1 MRRASLR
8 IITALLLAV
17 LALPIA
23 ASTAAAAA
31 RTARHSRRGRRVYRV
46 RQTVTPHAQQIAPR
60 KGSRTASR
68 PRPKQNLRSVPP
80 PQFSTSEVESQRLPR
95 QMPPRTAAIEGE
107 VRDANGRPV
116 VGATVRID
124 SATVTTSADGV
135 FRIRDLAPGS
145 HSLTVESP
153 GAVVEVRSDVTLA
166 AGDVF
171 IAELTIASPELA
183 AVPQSRLPRQPELG
197 PQAPAIMVATLGSY
211 RVLARRPDADPNWS
225 EPQPEALPPAQ
236 EVFAAAADRWDV
248 PMPDARRYGDGGEY
262 PYVKSHWYDPFD
274 RNKLKGDQPI
284 IGQQTFLNLTA
295 TSETAVDGRCLPT
308 PTNVSPARPGSSAFF
323 GRCDQ
328 FGLSQTF
335 LFTADLF
342 HGDTSFRPVDWR
354 IRVTPAVNVNYLKVE
369 ELGTVNVDPRDGTSR
384 LDAHVGLQEA
394 FLEVKLHDHDSNY
407 DFISVRAGIQ
417 HFQSDFLGFIFVD
430 DQPGVRFFG
439 NLHSDRW
446 EYNAAYFN
454 LLEKDTNSD
463 LNTFD
468 TRHQQVIVANLYIQ
482 DFGRP
487 GYTTE
492 FSVHYDKDD
501 ASLHYDDNGFLVRP
515 ADIGA
520 ERLHNVRAAYLGW
533 AGSGHFGRWNVSHA
547 FYQALGEDDFNP
559 IAGRRTTIEAQ
570 MAAMEISWDRDWMRF
585 RASAFYASGD
595 ANPRDGRATGFDAIV
610 GRPEFAGGDFSFWN
624 REGIPLTGASV
635 FLTTPDS
642 LLPDLRSSK
651 NEGQAN
657 FVNPGIFLANAGAD
671 FNLTTKLKG
680 VLNVNFLRFEDTAPL
695 ELVLFQTPIRNTIGE
710 DYSMGVVYRP
720 PLTENIVLTG
730 GAAALDPGA
739 GFRDIYTGH
748 SLFSLFGNV
757 RVQF

>member
-1 MRRASLR
+1 MRRASLQIR
-8 IITALLLAV
+8 IAIFMAA
-17 LALPIA
+17 LALPLA
-23 ASTAAAAA
+23 VAAAP
-31 RTARHSRRGRRVYRV
+31 RHARHSRRARRVHHTQ
-46 RQTVTPHAQQIAPR
+46 QTAPSHVQHTTPR
-60 KGSRTASR
+60 KRAVPTVR
-68 PRPKQNLRSVPP
+68 PRPKTNFRRL
-80 PQFSTSEVESQRLPR
+80 PQPQTSTAEFEGQRLPR
-95 QMPPRTAAIEGE
+95 QIAPRTAAIEGE
-107 VRDANGRPV
+107 VRDTNGRAV
-116 VGATVRID
+116 IGATVRFD
-124 SATVTTSADGV
+124 SSAVTTSADGV
-135 FRIRDLAPGS
+135 FRIRDLLPGS
-145 HSLTVESP
+145 YSLTIESP
-153 GAVVEVRSDVTLA
+153 GYETEVRSDVSLA

-171 IAELTIASPELA
+171 IVELTLA
-183 AVPQSRLPRQPELG
+183 PSEMAAAPQSRLPRQPELG
-197 PQAPAIMVATLGSY
+197 PPAPTVAVAMLLGPY
-211 RVLARRPDADPNWS
+211 GVMPRRPDADPNWG
-225 EPQPEALPPAQ
+225 EPQPEALPPAR
-236 EVFAAAADRWDV
+236 EVFSETADRWNI
-248 PMPDARRYGDGGEY
+248 PMPETSRYGDGGEY

-274 RNKLKGDQPI
+274 RNKLKGDEPI

-295 TSETAVDGRCLPT
+295 TSETSADGRCLPT
-308 PTNVSPARPGSSAFF
+308 PTNVSPARPGSSEFF

-328 FGLSQTF
+328 LGLSQTF

-369 ELGTVNVDPRDGTSR
+369 ELGVVNVDPRDGDSR

-394 FLEVKLHDHDSNY
+394 FVEVKLHDLDSNY

-430 DQPGVRFFG
+430 DQPGVRVFG

-454 LLEKDTNSD
+454 LLEKDTNSG

-468 TRHQQVIVANLYIQ
+468 GRHQQVIVANIYLQ

-492 FSVHYDKDD
+492 FSVHYNKDD
-501 ASLHYDDNGFLVRP
+501 ASLHYDDDGFLVRP

-520 ERLHNVRAAYLGW
+520 ERVHSVRAAYLGW
-533 AGSGHFGRWNVSHA
+533 AGSGHFGRWNVNHA
-547 FYQALGEDDFNP
+547 FYQALGEDDYNP
-559 IAGRRTTIEAQ
+559 IAGRPVTIDAQ
-570 MAAMEISWDRDWMRF
+570 MAALEVSWDRDWMRF

-595 ANPRDGRATGFDAIV
+595 ANPRDGRATGFDSIV
-610 GRPEFAGGDFSFWN
+610 DQPEFAGGDFSFWN
-624 REGIPLTGASV
+624 REGIPLTGASI

-657 FVNPGIFLANAGAD
+657 FVNPGIFLANGGAD
-671 FNLTTKLKG
+671 FNLTTKLKA

-710 DYSMGVVYRP
+710 DYSMGLVYRP

>member
-17 LALPIA
+17 LALPLA

-31 RTARHSRRGRRVYRV
+31 ARPAHHSRRAYRG
-46 RQTVTPHAQQIAPR
+46 RQTVTSRAQQIAPR
-60 KGSRTASR
+60 KRSRTASR

-80 PQFSTSEVESQRLPR
+80 PQSSTSEVEGQRLPR

-107 VRDANGRPV
+107 VRDANGRAV

-124 SATVTTSADGV
+124 SAVVTTSADGV

-197 PQAPAIMVATLGSY
+197 PPAPAIMVATLGSY

-225 EPQPEALPPAQ
+225 EAQPEALPSAQ
-236 EVFAAAADRWDV
+236 EVFAATADRWDV
-248 PMPDARRYGDGGEY
+248 AMPDARRYGDGGEY

-295 TSETAVDGRCLPT
+295 TSETAADGRCLPT
-308 PTNVSPARPGSSAFF
+308 PTNVSPAQPGSSAFF

-369 ELGTVNVDPRDGTSR
+369 ELGVVNVDPRDGTSR

-394 FLEVKLHDHDSNY
+394 FVEVKLHDLDSDY

-468 TRHQQVIVANLYIQ
+468 ARHQQVIVANLYIQ

-559 IAGRRTTIEAQ
+559 IAGRRTTIDAQ

-610 GRPEFAGGDFSFWN
+610 DQPDFAGGDFSFWN

-657 FVNPGIFLANAGAD
+657 FVNPGIFLINAGAD

>member
-1 MRRASLR
+1 MRRASVR
-8 IITALLLAV
+8 IAFAFLLAA
-17 LALPIA
+17 LASPL
-23 ASTAAAAA
+23 AAAKM
-31 RTARHSRRGRRVYRV
+31 SR
-46 RQTVTPHAQQIAPR
+46 HAQQTTPR
-60 KGSRTASR
+60 KSPTPALNPHPKTNVSR
-68 PRPKQNLRSVPP
+68 L
-80 PQFSTSEVESQRLPR
+80 PQPQTSIAVFEGQRLPR
-95 QMPPRTAAIEGE
+95 QMPPHTAAIEGE
-107 VRDANGRPV
+107 VRDAGGRAV
-116 VGATVRID
+116 VGATVRFD
-124 SATVTTSADGV
+124 SSMVTTSADGV
-135 FRIRDLAPGS
+135 FRIRDLAPGMY
-145 HSLTVESP
+145 SLTIESP
-153 GAVVEVRSDVTLA
+153 GYVAEVRSNVTLA
-166 AGDVF
+166 AGDIF
-171 IAELTIASPELA
+171 IIEMTLESSELA
-183 AVPQSRLPRQPELG
+183 AAPRSRLPRQPELG
-197 PQAPAIMVATLGSY
+197 LPAPMLAVAMLGSY
-211 RVLARRPDADPNWS
+211 RVLPRRPDADPNWS
-225 EPQPEALPPAQ
+225 EPQPEPLPPAQ
-236 EVFAAAADRWDV
+236 RVFAETPNRWDI
-248 PMPDARRYGDGGEY
+248 PMPDASRYGDGGEY
-262 PYVKSHWYDPFD
+262 PYTKSHWYDPFD
-274 RNKLKGDQPI
+274 RNKLKGDKPI

-295 TSETAVDGRCLPT
+295 TSETALDGRCLPT
-308 PTNVSPARPGSSAFF
+308 PTNVSPAQPGSSAFF

-328 FGLSQTF
+328 FALGQTF

-354 IRVTPAVNVNYLKVE
+354 IRVTPAVNVNYLKVQ
-369 ELGTVNVDPRDGTSR
+369 ELGVVNVDPRDGESR

-394 FLEVKLHDHDSNY
+394 FVEVKLHDIDSNY
-407 DFISVRAGIQ
+407 DFVSVRAGIQ

-446 EYNAAYFN
+446 EYNAVYFN
-454 LLEKDTNSD
+454 LLEKDTNSE

-468 TRHQQVIVANLYIQ
+468 ARHQQVIVANLYMQ
-482 DFGRP
+482 DFAGRP

-492 FSVHYDKDD
+492 FSIHYNRDD

-520 ERLHNVRAAYLGW
+520 ERLHSVRAAYLGW

-559 IAGRRTTIEAQ
+559 IAGRRVTIDAQ
-570 MAAMEISWDRDWMRF
+570 MAALEISWDRDWMRF

-610 GRPEFAGGDFSFWN
+610 DEPNFAGGNFSFWN

-657 FVNPGIFLANAGAD
+657 FVNPGIFLANGGAD
-671 FNLTTKLKG
+671 FDLTPKLKG
-680 VLNVNFLRFEDTAPL
+680 VINVNFLRFEDTGPL
-695 ELVLFQTPIRNTIGE
+695 EFVLFQTPIRHTIGE
-710 DYSMGVVYRP
+710 DYSMGLVYRP

-748 SLFSLFGNV
+748 TLFSIFTNV

>member
-17 LALPIA
+17 LALPLA

-31 RTARHSRRGRRVYRV
+31 ARPAHHSRRAYRG
-46 RQTVTPHAQQIAPR
+46 RQTVTSRAQQIAPR
-60 KGSRTASR
+60 KRSRTASR

-80 PQFSTSEVESQRLPR
+80 PQSSTSEVEGQRLPR

-107 VRDANGRPV
+107 VRDANGRAV

-124 SATVTTSADGV
+124 SAVVTTSADGV

-183 AVPQSRLPRQPELG
+183 TVPQSRLPRQPELG
-197 PQAPAIMVATLGSY
+197 PPAPAIMVATLGSY

-225 EPQPEALPPAQ
+225 EAQPEAPPSAQ
-236 EVFAAAADRWDV
+236 EVFAATADRWDV
-248 PMPDARRYGDGGEY
+248 AMPDARRYGDGGEY

-295 TSETAVDGRCLPT
+295 TSETAADGRCLPT
-308 PTNVSPARPGSSAFF
+308 PTNVSPAQPGSSAFF

-369 ELGTVNVDPRDGTSR
+369 ELGVVNVDPRDGTSR

-394 FLEVKLHDHDSNY
+394 FVEVKLHDLDSDY

-468 TRHQQVIVANLYIQ
+468 ARHQQVIVANLYIQ

-559 IAGRRTTIEAQ
+559 IAGRRTTIDAQ

-610 GRPEFAGGDFSFWN
+610 DQPDFAGGDFSFWN

-657 FVNPGIFLANAGAD
+657 FVNPGIFLINAGAD

>member
-8 IITALLLAV
+8 IAIAVFLAA
-17 LALPIA
+17 LALPLA
-23 ASTAAAAA
+23 VAAAPRRA
-31 RTARHSRRGRRVYRV
+31 RRSRRAHRAQ
-46 RQTVTPHAQQIAPR
+46 QTAPHHAQQPVPR
-60 KGSRTASR
+60 RQTPAESR
-68 PRPKQNLRSVPP
+68 PHPKTSFPRL
-80 PQFSTSEVESQRLPR
+80 PQPQISTAEFEGRRLPR
-95 QMPPRTAAIEGE
+95 QMAPRTAAIEGE
-107 VRDANGRPV
+107 VRDESGRAV
-116 VGATVRID
+116 VGATVRFD
-124 SATVTTSADGV
+124 SSAVTTSADGV
-135 FRIRDLAPGS
+135 FRIRDLAPGNY
-145 HSLTVESP
+145 SLTIESP
-153 GAVVEVRSDVTLA
+153 GYATEVRSNVSLA

-171 IAELTIASPELA
+171 IVELTLAASELA
-183 AVPQSRLPRQPELG
+183 AAPRSRLPRQPELG
-197 PQAPAIMVATLGSY
+197 PPAPMLATATLGSY
-211 RVLARRPDADPNWS
+211 RALPRRLDADPNWS
-225 EPQPEALPPAQ
+225 ELRPEPLPPAQ
-236 EVFAAAADRWDV
+236 EVFAETPDRWDI
-248 PMPDARRYGDGGEY
+248 PMPEASRYGDGGEY

-274 RNKLKGDQPI
+274 RNKLKGDKPI

-295 TSETAVDGRCLPT
+295 TSDTSLDGRCLPT
-308 PTNVSPARPGSSAFF
+308 PTNVSPAQPGSSAFF

-328 FGLSQTF
+328 FGLGQTF

-342 HGDTSFRPVDWR
+342 HGDASFRPVDWR
-354 IRVTPAVNVNYLKVE
+354 IRVTPAVNVNDLNVQ
-369 ELGTVNVDPRDGTSR
+369 ELGVVNVDPRDGTTR
-384 LDAHVGLQEA
+384 LDAHFGLQEA
-394 FLEVKLHDHDSNY
+394 FVEVKLRDIDSSY
-407 DFISVRAGIQ
+407 DFVSVRAGIQ
-417 HFQSDFLGFIFVD
+417 HFQSDFLGFVFVD
-430 DQPGVRFFG
+430 DQPGVRVFG

-468 TRHQQVIVANLYIQ
+468 SRHQQVIVANLYMQ
-482 DFGRP
+482 DFAGRH

-492 FSVHYDKDD
+492 FSVHYNKDD

-559 IAGRRTTIEAQ
+559 IAGRRTTIDAQ
-570 MAAMEISWDRDWMRF
+570 MAALELSWDRDWMRF
-585 RASAFYASGD
+585 RAAAFYASGD

-610 GRPEFAGGDFSFWN
+610 DDPNFAGGNFSFWD

-635 FLTTPDS
+635 FLTTSDS
-642 LLPDLRSSK
+642 LLPDLRSDK

-657 FVNPGIFLANAGAD
+657 FVNPGIFLANGGAD
-671 FNLTTKLKG
+671 FNLTPKLTG
-680 VLNVNFLRFEDTAPL
+680 VVNVNFLRFEDTAPL

-710 DYSMGVVYRP
+710 DYSVGVVYRP
-720 PLTENIVLTG
+720 PLTENIVVTG

-748 SLFSLFGNV
+748 TLFSLFGNV

>member
-8 IITALLLAV
+8 IAIALFLTA
-17 LALPIA
+17 LALPL
-23 ASTAAAAA
+23 AAAAA
-31 RTARHSRRGRRVYRV
+31 PRRVRHSRHAR
-46 RQTVTPHAQQIAPR
+46 HAQQTAPHHARQSQGPAAPR
-60 KGSRTASR
+60 KQPSAAEFEG
-68 PRPKQNLRSVPP
+68 
-80 PQFSTSEVESQRLPR
+80 QRLPR
-95 QMPPRTAAIEGE
+95 QMAPRTAAIEGE
-107 VRDANGRPV
+107 VRDENGRAV
-116 VGATVRID
+116 IGATVRFD
-124 SATVTTSADGV
+124 SSAVTTTADGV
-135 FRIRDLAPGS
+135 FRVRDLAPGNY
-145 HSLTVESP
+145 SLTIESP
-153 GAVVEVRSDVTLA
+153 GYTTEVRSDVSLA

-171 IAELTIASPELA
+171 IVELTLASSELA
-183 AVPQSRLPRQPELG
+183 ATPSSRLPRQPELG
-197 PQAPAIMVATLGSY
+197 PPAPMLAAAMLGSY
-211 RVLARRPDADPNWS
+211 RVLPRRPDADPNWS
-225 EPQPEALPPAQ
+225 EPQPMPLSPAR
-236 EVFAAAADRWDV
+236 EVFAETPDRWDI
-248 PMPDARRYGDGGEY
+248 PMPEASRYGDGGEY

-295 TSETAVDGRCLPT
+295 TSETSLDGRCLPT
-308 PTNVSPARPGSSAFF
+308 PTNVSPAQPGSSAFF

-328 FGLSQTF
+328 FGLGQTF

-342 HGDTSFRPVDWR
+342 HGDASFRPVDWR
-354 IRVTPAVNVNYLKVE
+354 IRVTPAVNVNYLNVQ
-369 ELGTVNVDPRDGTSR
+369 ELGVVNVDPRDGTTR
-384 LDAHVGLQEA
+384 LDAHFGLQEA
-394 FLEVKLHDHDSNY
+394 FVEVKLHDIDSNY

-430 DQPGVRFFG
+430 DQPGVRVFG

-468 TRHQQVIVANLYIQ
+468 SRHQQVIVANLYMQ

-492 FSVHYDKDD
+492 FSVHYNKDD

-520 ERLHNVRAAYLGW
+520 ERLHSVRAAYLGW

-559 IAGRRTTIEAQ
+559 IAGRRVTIDAQ
-570 MAAMEISWDRDWMRF
+570 MAALEISWDRDWMRI

-610 GRPEFAGGDFSFWN
+610 DQPEFAGGDFSFWN

-642 LLPDLRSSK
+642 LLPDLRSNK

-657 FVNPGIFLANAGAD
+657 FVNPGIFLANGGAD
-671 FNLTTKLKG
+671 FNLTPKLKG
-680 VLNVNFLRFEDTAPL
+680 VVNVNFLRFEDAAPL

-710 DYSMGVVYRP
+710 DYSVGVVYRP
-720 PLTENIVLTG
+720 PLTENIVVTG

-748 SLFSLFGNV
+748 TLFSLFGNV

>member
-17 LALPIA
+17 LALPLA

-31 RTARHSRRGRRVYRV
+31 ARPAHHSRRAYRG
-46 RQTVTPHAQQIAPR
+46 RQTVTSRAQQIAPR
-60 KGSRTASR
+60 KRSRTASR

-80 PQFSTSEVESQRLPR
+80 PQSSTSEVEGQRLPR

-107 VRDANGRPV
+107 VRDANGRAV

-124 SATVTTSADGV
+124 SAVVTTSADGV

-183 AVPQSRLPRQPELG
+183 TVPQSRLPRQPELG
-197 PQAPAIMVATLGSY
+197 PPAPAIMVATLGSY

-225 EPQPEALPPAQ
+225 EAQPEALPSAQ
-236 EVFAAAADRWDV
+236 EVFAATADRWDV
-248 PMPDARRYGDGGEY
+248 AMPDARRYGDGGEY

-295 TSETAVDGRCLPT
+295 TSETAADGRCLPT
-308 PTNVSPARPGSSAFF
+308 PTNVSPAQPGSSAFF

-369 ELGTVNVDPRDGTSR
+369 ELGVVNVDPRDGTSR

-394 FLEVKLHDHDSNY
+394 FVEVKLHDLDSDY

-468 TRHQQVIVANLYIQ
+468 ARHQQVIVANLYIQ

-559 IAGRRTTIEAQ
+559 IAGRRTTIDAQ

-610 GRPEFAGGDFSFWN
+610 DQPDFAGGDFSFWN

-657 FVNPGIFLANAGAD
+657 FVNPGIFLINAGAD

>member
-1 MRRASLR
+1 MRRASLQ
-8 IITALLLAV
+8 IKIAIFFAA
-17 LALPIA
+17 LALPL
-23 ASTAAAAA
+23 AAAAA
-31 RTARHSRRGRRVYRV
+31 TPRHARHRRRAR
-46 RQTVTPHAQQIAPR
+46 PAHHAQQTAPSHIQHAAPQR
-60 KGSRTASR
+60 RRIPATRPHPKTNFQRAPQPQTSTAE
-68 PRPKQNLRSVPP
+68 
-80 PQFSTSEVESQRLPR
+80 FEAQRLPR
-95 QMPPRTAAIEGE
+95 QMALRTAAIEGE
-107 VRDANGRPV
+107 VRDANGRAV
-116 VGATVRID
+116 IGATVRFD
-124 SATVTTSADGV
+124 SSAVTTSADGV
-135 FRIRDLAPGS
+135 FRIRDLPPGS
-145 HSLTVESP
+145 YSLTIESP
-153 GAVVEVRSDVTLA
+153 GYETEVRSDVSLV

-171 IAELTIASPELA
+171 IVELTLASSEMA
-183 AVPQSRLPRQPELG
+183 AAPQSRLPRQPELG
-197 PQAPAIMVATLGSY
+197 PAAPMVMVAMLGSY
-211 RVLARRPDADPNWS
+211 RVLPRRPDADPNWS
-225 EPQPEALPPAQ
+225 EPQPEALPPVQ
-236 EVFAAAADRWDV
+236 EVFAETAGRWKI
-248 PMPDARRYGDGGEY
+248 PMPDASRYGDGGEY

-274 RNKLKGDQPI
+274 RNKLKGDEPI

-295 TSETAVDGRCLPT
+295 TSETAADGRCLPT
-308 PTNVSPARPGSSAFF
+308 PTNVSPAQPGSSAFF

-328 FGLSQTF
+328 FALSQTF

-369 ELGTVNVDPRDGTSR
+369 ELGVVNVDPRDGESR

-394 FLEVKLHDHDSNY
+394 FVEVKLHDIDSNY
-407 DFISVRAGIQ
+407 DFVSVRAGIQ

-430 DQPGVRFFG
+430 DQPGVRVFG

-454 LLEKDTNSD
+454 LLEKDTNSG

-468 TRHQQVIVANLYIQ
+468 GRHQQVIVANIYMQ

-492 FSVHYDKDD
+492 FSVHYNKDD

-515 ADIGA
+515 ADIGS
-520 ERLHNVRAAYLGW
+520 EREHSVRAAYLGW
-533 AGSGHFGRWNVSHA
+533 AGSGHFGRWNVNHA

-559 IAGRRTTIEAQ
+559 IAGRPVTIDAR
-570 MAAMEISWDRDWMRF
+570 MAALEISWDRDWMRF

-595 ANPRDGRATGFDAIV
+595 ANPRDGRATGFDSIV
-610 GRPEFAGGDFSFWN
+610 DQPEFAGGDFSFWD

-657 FVNPGIFLANAGAD
+657 FVNPGIFLANGGAD
-671 FNLTTKLKG
+671 FNLTTKLKA
-680 VLNVNFLRFEDTAPL
+680 VLNMNFLRFEDTAPL

-710 DYSMGVVYRP
+710 DYSVGVVYRP

>member
-17 LALPIA
+17 LALPLA

-31 RTARHSRRGRRVYRV
+31 ARPAHHSRRAYRG
-46 RQTVTPHAQQIAPR
+46 RQTVTSRAQQIAPR
-60 KGSRTASR
+60 KRSRTASR

-80 PQFSTSEVESQRLPR
+80 PQSSTSEVEGQRLPR

-107 VRDANGRPV
+107 VRDANGRAV

-124 SATVTTSADGV
+124 SAVVTTSADGV

-183 AVPQSRLPRQPELG
+183 TVPQSRLPRQPELG
-197 PQAPAIMVATLGSY
+197 PPAPAIMVATLGSY

-225 EPQPEALPPAQ
+225 EAQPEALPSAQ
-236 EVFAAAADRWDV
+236 EVFAATADRWDV
-248 PMPDARRYGDGGEY
+248 AMPDARRYGDGGEY

-295 TSETAVDGRCLPT
+295 TSETAADGRCLPT
-308 PTNVSPARPGSSAFF
+308 PTNVSPAQPGSSAFF

-369 ELGTVNVDPRDGTSR
+369 ELGVVNVDPRDGTSR

-394 FLEVKLHDHDSNY
+394 FVEVKLHDLDSDY

-468 TRHQQVIVANLYIQ
+468 ARHQQVIVANLYIQ

-492 FSVHYDKDD
+492 FSVHYNKDD

-533 AGSGHFGRWNVSHA
+533 AGSGHFGRWNVGHA

-559 IAGRRTTIEAQ
+559 IAGRRTTIDAQ

-610 GRPEFAGGDFSFWN
+610 DQPDFAGGDFSFWN